1 MNNTDELR
9 YVQAFAR
16 IIGVKE
22 DDALEYAQRKG
33 IGALVENATQ
43 LLSTPAQREKASGL
57 SGSLPDEQQYQHEK
71 PGHQFTGYGSGL
83 FSLGDGSGP

>member
-43 LLSTPAQREKASGL
+43 LLSCLLYTSDAA
-57 SGSLPDEQQYQHEK
+57 DE
-71 PGHQFTGYGSGL
+71 
-83 FSLGDGSGP
+83 

>member
-43 LLSTPAQREKASGL
+43 LLSTPAQREKHQAFLDLYRMSRQGGL
-57 SGSLPDEQQYQHEK
+57 CRGLPQYQESCHR
-71 PGHQFTGYGSGL
+71 S
-83 FSLGDGSGP
+83 